1 MHLFSTSITF
11 SLDMRAQ
18 YSISWTLV
26 TLPIFWGLN
35 LWLPWYSRSCHHPRW
50 PHNIHVKDTFH
61 TTQPHTSLI
70 FNVLLSQL
78 SPVIWHQW
86 TRLDPLGDS
95 TPTFYCDS
103 NLIAMAEFHVTC
115 SLTLRDLQCLK
126 PFLFCSFPSL
136 SSQDLRAHL
145 FGTDCVFISLPSK
158 YRICTM

>member
-18 YSISWTLV
+18 CSISWTLV
-26 TLPIFWGLN
+26 TIPIFWGLN

-50 PHNIHVKDTFH
+50 PHNIYVKDTFH
-61 TTQPHTSLI
+61 TTHLHTSLI
-70 FNVLLSQL
+70 FTLLLSQL
-78 SPVIWHQW
+78 SMDMASPPR
-86 TRLDPLGDS
+86 RLNS
-95 TPTFYCDS
+95 TFYCDS

-126 PFLFCSFPSL
+126 SFLFCSFPSL

-158 YRICTM
+158 YHVCTM